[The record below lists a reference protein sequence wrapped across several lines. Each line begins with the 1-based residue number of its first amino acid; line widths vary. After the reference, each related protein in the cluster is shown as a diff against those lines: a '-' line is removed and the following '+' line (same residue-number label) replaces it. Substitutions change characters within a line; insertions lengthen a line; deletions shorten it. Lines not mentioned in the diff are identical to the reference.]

1 MKKQIEIL
9 APAGSFESVL
19 AAVRCKA
26 DAVYMGAKSFNAR
39 IKADNFEGDLLK
51 EAIDLCHSHKM
62 KVHITMNTL
71 ISDGEI
77 SAALAVLKEV
87 CLLGADAVIIQDIGF
102 ASLVKEASGEL
113 ERHASTQMSV
123 QTVAGVRLLE
133 EMGFDR
139 VVLPREMTKDEIVK
153 IKNGTDIEIEIF
165 VHGAHCMS
173 VSGQCYMSSMF
184 GGRSGNRGLC
194 AQPCRLPFSA
204 DGGTGYDLSL
214 KDLSL
219 ADKISEL
226 KEIGVDSV
234 KIEGR
239 MKRPEYVA
247 AAVTAVRKSRDGIAD
262 KNMMNK
268 LKAIFSRSGFTSGYF
283 ENNRSR
289 DMFGTRQ
296 KEDVTAASTELL
308 KEFSALYEKEQP
320 RIKVDFHLSVNE
332 GEPVSLSASA
342 EGFSVFVSDGC
353 VPEKAINKPLTKDA
367 LVQRISKCGGTQFY
381 ADNVGIDLDEG
392 LIVPASAIN
401 NLRRTALE
409 ELENKLKA
417 VKVKCFTDASFDEKE
432 GEISFG
438 EKKIRLSSRKSN
450 SKLKFNIRVA
460 SVSRIPDN
468 LENVENLYI
477 PLMTAENSVEKVKN
491 LPVSVGIEV
500 PRGIF
505 GAEEL
510 VEKRLAMFKTHG
522 IKIAYCGTLDAVA
535 IAKKLGF
542 EIHTGFSMNIFNSF
556 SMKSLEDLGVKAI
569 TLSSEL
575 TLKELGKIKSES
587 ERGIIA
593 YGRLPLM
600 LTRNCPIKNG
610 RDCEECKGGGYLTDR
625 MNKKFP
631 VVCSFGCSE
640 VLNSQPIYM
649 ADRLD
654 EIKNVD
660 FLTLYF
666 TVEKKEA
673 AEAILDAYRKGKAV
687 KGDYTRGLYYRGAE

>member
-1 MKKQIEIL
+1 MKNMEIL
-9 APAGSFESVL
+9 APAGSWESVV

-39 IKADNFEGDLLK
+39 IKADNFDGDLLK
-51 EAIDLCHSHKM
+51 SAVELCHSHNM
-62 KVHITMNTL
+62 KVHVTMNTL

-77 SAALAVLKEV
+77 SAALAVLKDV
-87 CLLGADAVIIQDIGF
+87 CSVGADAVIIQDLGF
-102 ASLVKEASGEL
+102 AELVRELAPGL

-123 QTVAGVRLLE
+123 QTVAGVKLLE

-139 VVLPREMTKDEIVK
+139 VVLPREMNRAEVK
-153 IKNGTDIEIEIF
+153 RICDSTDAEIEMF

-194 AQPCRLPFSA
+194 AQPCRLPFTA
-204 DGGTGYDLSL
+204 QGGTGFDLSL

-219 ADKISEL
+219 VGKMNEL
-226 KEIGVDSV
+226 RALGVSSL

-247 AAVTAVRKSRDGIAD
+247 AAVTAVRQSREGEVDEQLL
-262 KNMMNK
+262 KK
-268 LKAIFSRSGFTSGYF
+268 LRDVFSRSGFTDGYY
-283 ENNRSR
+283 ENKLGR

-296 KEDVTAASTELL
+296 KEDVTSATSGLFREL
-308 KEFSALYEKEQP
+308 ARLYEKERP
-320 RIKVDFHLSVNE
+320 RLPVEFYLTVAE
-332 GEPVSLSASA
+332 GERVSLTACC
-342 EGFSVFVSDGC
+342 EGERVFVSED
-353 VPEKAINKPLTKDA
+353 VLPEKALNKPLTKQSLEERVA
-367 LVQRISKCGGTQFY
+367 KCGGTQFY
-381 ADNVGIDLDEG
+381 ADKVEIELDEG
-392 LIVPASAIN
+392 LIVPASVIN
-401 NLRRTALE
+401 NLRRIALE
-409 ELENKLKA
+409 ELENKLKS
-417 VKVKCFTDASFDEKE
+417 V
-432 GEISFG
+432 
-438 EKKIRLSSRKSN
+438 KSN
-450 SKLKFNIRVA
+450 SFTDVSEKEIFSDLNLNHRESPNKPKFNIRVA
-460 SVSRIPDN
+460 SPSRIPDN

-477 PLMTAENSVEKVKN
+477 PLKTAENSVEKVKN

-510 VEKRLAMFKTHG
+510 VEKRLMMFKKLG
-522 IKIAYCGTLDAVA
+522 INIAYCSTLDAVA

-542 EIHTGFSMNIFNSF
+542 EIHTGFSVNVFNSF
-556 SMKSLEDLGVKAI
+556 SVKFLEGLGVKVL
-569 TLSSEL
+569 TLSPEL
-575 TLKELGKIKSES
+575 SLSQIGKVRGKAK
-587 ERGIIA
+587 RGIIA
-593 YGRLPLM
+593 YGHLPLM
-600 LTRNCPIKNG
+600 LTRNCPLKNS
-610 RDCEECKGGGYLTDR
+610 RSCEECKGGGYLTDR
-625 MNKKFP
+625 MNKRFP
-631 VVCSFGCSE
+631 VMCSFGCSE

-666 TVEKKEA
+666 TKEKKET
-673 AEAILDAYRKGKAV
+673 AEAVLDAYRKGKAV